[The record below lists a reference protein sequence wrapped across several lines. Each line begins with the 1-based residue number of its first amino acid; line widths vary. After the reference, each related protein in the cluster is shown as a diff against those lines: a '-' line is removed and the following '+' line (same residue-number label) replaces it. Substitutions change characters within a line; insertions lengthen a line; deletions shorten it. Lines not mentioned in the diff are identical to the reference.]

1 MGKEIVNLI
10 AYTAHS
16 NEFSGPRAL
25 RLIHYL
31 RRTGILDCVL
41 CLVCVFIFISAGG
54 RLGRDASPSS
64 ETLHSLIHRLRIYP
78 CFQFTSSFNKQFY
91 KM

>member
-16 NEFSGPRAL
+16 NEFSGPTKTRAL

-41 CLVCVFIFISAGG
+41 CLVCVF
-54 RLGRDASPSS
+54 
-64 ETLHSLIHRLRIYP
+64 HIYKHWW
-78 CFQFTSSFNKQFY
+78 TTGA
-91 KM
+91 